1 MGTEIKVWQ
10 VKGDS
15 LTPLDDTM
23 VTAGRRE
30 TEDLERWIL
39 TEPTILGDDI
49 IVIGSQVPTRS
60 GPLDLLG
67 IDFEGNTVIVELK
80 RDMIPREAVAQ
91 AIDYASDVASWD
103 IPRLSEACQALHDQP
118 LEEFLGERLPDDVP
132 LDALTL
138 NQGQR
143 LLVVGTSIEE
153 PLQRMIEWL
162 SDSYQMPV
170 NALLL
175 TYIKT
180 ESGDE
185 LLARTMVIPEEV
197 ERQAAKQRR
206 GFEMDDTPGQYEE
219 AELRQQL
226 TGYLTW
232 QKATPRRIRNV
243 VLPLC
248 LDHEPVTRDEIKAR
262 LVEENEAEEEGQ
274 AGHVLST
281 ISCALGMPARDYLR
295 QVIRYDKPEPWLK
308 DNYRIPEEYKGLVRD
323 VLDSLPPEAVDDTA
337 ERVALDVTADGPLA
351 EDR

>member
-1 MGTEIKVWQ
+1 VAGTLPHADEHDGKELAA
-10 VKGDS
+10 GR
-15 LTPLDDTM
+15 
-23 VTAGRRE
+23 TAGVTDADPGHNDTESLADGLGRVGRPCEPRHGLGFTGGCHGNRDQGLAGQGRQPRKE
-30 TEDLERWIL
+30 TEDLEKWIL

-118 LEEFLGERLPDDVP
+118 LEEFLGEHLPDDVP

-138 NQGQR
+138 NQSQR

-197 ERQAAKQRR
+197 ERQAARQRR
-206 GFEMDDTPGQYEE
+206 GFEMDDTPGQYEDG
-219 AELRQQL
+219 ELRQHL
-226 TGYLTW
+226 TCGS
-232 QKATPRRIRNV
+232 IS
-243 VLPLC
+243 
-248 LDHEPVTRDEIKAR
+248 RD
-262 LVEENEAEEEGQ
+262 
-274 AGHVLST
+274 T
-281 ISCALGMPARDYLR
+281 
-295 QVIRYDKPEPWLK
+295 
-308 DNYRIPEEYKGLVRD
+308 
-323 VLDSLPPEAVDDTA
+323 
-337 ERVALDVTADGPLA
+337 
-351 EDR
+351 